1 MLGNSVVALSK
12 TNYLAAVEGWKWSQ
26 NCVQDIVDQDD
37 SRNLVRLRRDLVGK
51 RDYILTCCRS
61 LLSSPS
67 QMDIV
72 AQSPKHVH
80 ALPMRERLDGSGLAD
95 FSPSVLHRRVRTL
108 A

>member
-1 MLGNSVVALSK
+1 
-12 TNYLAAVEGWKWSQ
+12 LAALLVDWGPH
-26 NCVQDIVDQDD
+26 VYAGIVDQND
-37 SRNLVRLRRDLVGK
+37 SRNLVRLRRDLVDK

-80 ALPMRERLDGSGLAD
+80 ALPMRERLEGSGLAD